1 MSYLNSLFSLEKK
14 VAVVTG
20 GTGVLGSS
28 MVRALAKAGAKVAIV
43 GRRKDVAD
51 DLAKEI
57 KNEGGVAIG
66 VSADVL
72 NAQQLNEAKKVIL
85 DQFGAI
91 NILVNGAGGNMPGAT
106 IPTDKTFLD
115 LKIDEFQKV
124 VDLNLTGSV
133 LPTQILAEPIM
144 AAKNG
149 CIINISSMAAY
160 LPITRVVGYSAAK
173 AAISNFTQWMA
184 VEVAKKFGEGIRVNA
199 IAPGFFLTEQN
210 RTLLTTPDGGLTDRG
225 KSVIA
230 NTPYGRF
237 GQPDELS
244 STLIWLCSD
253 GAKFVSGVVV
263 AVDGGFS
270 SFAGV

>member
-1 MSYLNSLFSLEKK
+1 MSYLNSLFSLENK

-28 MVRALAKAGAKVAIV
+28 MVKALASAGAKVAII
-43 GRRKDVAD
+43 GRRKNVAD
-51 DLAKEI
+51 DLAQKI
-57 KNEGGVAIG
+57 QGEGGTAIG

-72 NAQQLNEAKKVIL
+72 DANQLTEARKVIL
-85 DQFGAI
+85 EKFGSI

-115 LKIDEFQKV
+115 LKLDDFRQV

-133 LPTQILAEPIM
+133 LPTQILGEPIM
-144 AAKNG
+144 AARSG

-173 AAISNFTQWMA
+173 AAISNFTQWLA

-210 RTLLTTPDGGLTDRG
+210 RTLLTTADGGLTDRG
-225 KSVIA
+225 KAVIGQ
-230 NTPYGRF
+230 TPFGRF
-237 GQPDELS
+237 GKPEELD
-244 STLIWLCSD
+244 STLVWLCSD
-253 GAKFVSGVVV
+253 GARFVSGVVV

-270 SFAGV
+270 SYAGV

>member
-1 MSYLNSLFSLEKK
+1 MSYLNSLFSLENK

-28 MVRALAKAGAKVAIV
+28 MVRALARAGAKVAII
-43 GRRKDVAD
+43 GRRKNVAD
-51 DLAKEI
+51 DLAREMQL
-57 KNEGGVAIG
+57 EGGTAIG
-66 VSADVL
+66 ISADVL
-72 NAQQLNEAKKVIL
+72 DAKQLVEARKIIIEK
-85 DQFGAI
+85 FGSI

-115 LKIDEFQKV
+115 LKLDDFRQV

-133 LPTQILAEPIM
+133 LPTQILVEPM
-144 AAKNG
+144 MTAKSG

-173 AAISNFTQWMA
+173 AAISNFTQWLA

-210 RTLLTTPDGGLTDRG
+210 RTLLTTADGGLTDRG
-225 KSVIA
+225 KSVIGQ
-230 NTPYGRF
+230 TPFGRF
-237 GQPDELS
+237 GQPDELA

-253 GAKFVSGVVV
+253 GAGFVSGVVV

-270 SFAGV
+270 SYAGV

>member
-1 MSYLNSLFSLEKK
+1 MSYLESLFSLKDK
-14 VAVVTG
+14 VAIITG
-20 GTGVLGSS
+20 GTGVLGSA
-28 MVRALAKAGAKVAIV
+28 MVRALAQAGAKVAIV

-57 KNEGGVAIG
+57 EKKGGVAIG

-72 NAQQLNEAKKVIL
+72 NASQLVDARKKIL
-85 DQFGAI
+85 DKFGAV

-106 IPTDKTFLD
+106 IPVDKTFLD
-115 LKIDEFQKV
+115 LKIEEFQKV

-133 LPTQILAEPIM
+133 LPTQILAEPIFT
-144 AAKNG
+144 AKSG

-173 AAISNFTQWMA
+173 AAISNFTQWLA
-184 VEVAKKFGEGIRVNA
+184 VEVAKKYGEGVRVNA

-225 KSVIA
+225 KSVISQ
-230 NTPYGRF
+230 TPFGRF
-237 GQPDELS
+237 GTPDELS
-244 STLIWLCSD
+244 STLVWLCSD
-253 GAKFVSGVVV
+253 GARFVSGVEV

-270 SFAGV
+270 SYAGV

>member
-28 MVRALAKAGAKVAIV
+28 MVKALAKAGAKVAIV

-57 KNEGGVAIG
+57 NKSGGEAIG

-72 NAQQLNEAKKVIL
+72 NAQQLNAAKKTIL
-85 DQFGAI
+85 DQFGTI

-115 LKIDEFQKV
+115 LKIEDFQKV
-124 VDLNLTGSV
+124 VELNLTGSV
-133 LPTQILAEPIM
+133 LPSQILAEPIM
-144 AAKNG
+144 AAKSG

-160 LPITRVVGYSAAK
+160 LPITRVVGYSVAK

-184 VEVAKKFGEGIRVNA
+184 IEMAKKFGEGIRVNA

-210 RTLLTTPDGGLTDRG
+210 RNLLTTPDGGLTDRG

-230 NTPYGRF
+230 HTPYGRF
-237 GQPDELS
+237 GEPDELA

-270 SFAGV
+270 SYAGV

>member
-1 MSYLNSLFSLEKK
+1 MSYLNSLFSLENK

-28 MVRALAKAGAKVAIV
+28 MVKALALAGAKVAIV
-43 GRRKDVAD
+43 GRRKNVAD
-51 DLAKEI
+51 DLASQIQKD
-57 KNEGGVAIG
+57 GGTAIG
-66 VSADVL
+66 ISADVL
-72 NAQQLNEAKKVIL
+72 DAKQLTEARKTIIDK
-85 DQFGAI
+85 FGSI

-115 LKIDEFQKV
+115 LNLEDFRQV

-133 LPTQILAEPIM
+133 LPTQILGEPIM
-144 AAKNG
+144 SAKSG

-173 AAISNFTQWMA
+173 AAISNFTQWLA
-184 VEVAKKFGEGIRVNA
+184 TEVAKKFGEGIRVNA

-210 RTLLTTPDGGLTDRG
+210 RTLLTTADGGLTERG
-225 KSVIA
+225 KSVIGQ
-230 NTPYGRF
+230 TPFGRF
-237 GQPDELS
+237 GQPDELA

-270 SFAGV
+270 SYAGV